1 MWLLLSLLFCL
12 VFHNE
17 NPNISGMLLTTICNP
32 ESLLALM
39 FRKLRQL
46 GPVVVLEKEA
56 VCWRG
61 IFEQNKDPKWQPFT

>member
-1 MWLLLSLLFCL
+1 
-12 VFHNE
+12 
-17 NPNISGMLLTTICNP
+17 
-32 ESLLALM
+32 M

-46 GPVVVLEKEA
+46 GPVVVVLEKEA